1 MKYAS
6 LTYRLVLWFIL
17 VALLPLLL
25 FGYLSL
31 QQNEAALR
39 AETLARMSRLADKKT
54 MEIKSYLAERAQD
67 VQMLAR
73 GAQVE
78 QAMSGLLRAYWQYG
92 SDSAEYRAV
101 GKQFRDHFAAYID
114 ESALFYDMFLI
125 TPQGEIIYTDKH
137 EADFATNL
145 LDGPYRDSQLAKTF
159 RESSLTFESSF
170 SSFAIYA
177 PSGAPAAFVAAP
189 IIHGGVFRGVIAFQL
204 STENIYRVAMVT
216 SGLGVTGETVLAKLT
231 GADEA
236 LFVAPL
242 RHDPNAALKR
252 KIDLNRMATPMR
264 HALAGRYGNGV
275 AIDYSGRQVV
285 AAWRYLPELRW
296 GMVVKMDADEV
307 FAPIY
312 QQRKTLLQALLA
324 LVLLAGAVAF
334 YFGRRMIA
342 PLKAFAF
349 TANEIAQGDLG
360 KRVAE
365 TGVDEVGAL
374 GRAFNRMTENLQALY
389 RTLED
394 RIEERTRELH
404 VTNKQLQR
412 NEHSLKEA
420 QRIAHLGNWDLD
432 LVTNALTWSDEIY
445 RIFEIDPEKFGA
457 SYDAFLNA
465 IHPDDR
471 DLVNNAYAES
481 VKNRTHY
488 DMVHR
493 LLMKDGRVKYVNEIG
508 ETYYGGDGKPL
519 HSFGIVH
526 DITERKQVEAQLA
539 ESVSSLKTINKSLD
553 EFTYI
558 AAHDLKEPLRGI
570 HNYTSFLK
578 EDCGDRLGDDAQQYI
593 NSIQRLAERLSTL
606 IDRLLAYS
614 RLGSGKLAKAPVDV
628 DAVVDAV
635 AEDLSNFWRA
645 QAQGGMGIELR
656 RNGRLGTV
664 QGDAIRIGEVFQNL
678 ISNAAKYN
686 DKPSKWIEIG
696 CGRSGAT
703 PVYYVR
709 DNGIGIMS
717 HHLDSVFRIF
727 KRLHEQNKYGGGTGA
742 GLTITKK
749 IIELHGGRIWLEST
763 PGEGTTFYFTL
774 SEDT

>member
-1 MKYAS
+1 MKFAS
-6 LTYRLVLWFIL
+6 LTHRLVLWFIV

-31 QQNEAALR
+31 QQNGTALR
-39 AETLARMSRLADKKT
+39 TETQARMSRLADIKALQIKT
-54 MEIKSYLAERAQD
+54 YLVERVQNVEI
-67 VQMLAR
+67 LAR
-73 GAQVE
+73 GILVE
-78 QAMSGLLRAYWQYG
+78 QAMSGLLRAYSQHG
-92 SDSAEYRAV
+92 SGSVEYRMV
-101 GKQFRDHFAAYID
+101 DKQFRSRFSAYID
-114 ESALFYDMFLI
+114 ESALFYDVFLI

-145 LDGPYRDSQLAKTF
+145 LDGPYRDSQLARAF

-170 SSFAIYA
+170 SSFEAYV

-189 IIHGGVFRGVIAFQL
+189 IVHNGVFLGVIAFQL
-204 STENIYRVAMVT
+204 STKNIYRVAMDT
-216 SGLGVTGETVLAKLT
+216 SGLGVTGEIALAKLT

-242 RHDPNAALKR
+242 RHDSQAALRR
-252 KIDLNRMATPMR
+252 KIDLKTTAVPMR
-264 HALAGRYGNGV
+264 LALTGRHGNGV

-296 GMVVKMDADEV
+296 GMVVKMDADEI

-324 LVLLAGAVAF
+324 LVLLAGAIAF
-334 YFGRRMIA
+334 YFGRKMVA
-342 PLKAFAF
+342 PLKAFAL

-365 TGVDEVGAL
+365 TGADEVGAL

-394 RIEERTRELH
+394 RVTERTRELH
-404 VTNKQLQR
+404 VTNEQLQ
-412 NEHSLKEA
+412 
-420 QRIAHLGNWDLD
+420 
-432 LVTNALTWSDEIY
+432 
-445 RIFEIDPEKFGA
+445 
-457 SYDAFLNA
+457 
-465 IHPDDR
+465 
-471 DLVNNAYAES
+471 
-481 VKNRTHY
+481 
-488 DMVHR
+488 
-493 LLMKDGRVKYVNEIG
+493 NEIN
-508 ETYYGGDGKPL
+508 
-519 HSFGIVH
+519 
-526 DITERKQVEAQLA
+526 ERKQIEAQLM
-539 ESVSSLKTINKSLD
+539 ESLLALQATNKALD

-570 HNYTSFLK
+570 HYYTGFLK
-578 EDCGDRLGDDAQQYI
+578 EDYGDRLDENAQQYI
-593 NSIQRLAERLSTL
+593 NSIQRLAERLFAL

-614 RLGSGKLAKAPVDV
+614 RLGSTELAKAPVDV

-635 AEDLSNFWRA
+635 VEDLSNFWRA
-645 QAQGGMGIELR
+645 SSFGGMGIELR
-656 RNGRLGTV
+656 RNGSLGMV

-686 DKPSKWIEIG
+686 DKPFKSIEVG
-696 CGRSGAT
+696 CDRSGAS

-709 DNGIGIMS
+709 DNGIGILPQ
-717 HHLDSVFRIF
+717 HQESVFRIF

-774 SEDT
+774 SEDA

>member
-1 MKYAS
+1 MKGTS
-6 LTYRLVLWFIL
+6 LTYRLVLWFVV

-31 QQNEAALR
+31 QQNGAALR
-39 AETLARMSRLADKKT
+39 AETQARMSRLADIKALQIKT
-54 MEIKSYLAERAQD
+54 YLIERVQNVEI
-67 VQMLAR
+67 LAR
-73 GAQVE
+73 GILVE
-78 QAMSGLLRAYWQYG
+78 QAMSGLSPAYSRHGPG
-92 SDSAEYRAV
+92 SVEYRMV
-101 GKQFRDHFAAYID
+101 DQQFRSRFSAYID
-114 ESALFYDMFLI
+114 ESALFYDVFLI

-145 LDGPYRDSQLAKTF
+145 LDGPYRDSQLARAF

-170 SSFAIYA
+170 SSFEAYA

-189 IIHGGVFRGVIAFQL
+189 IVHNGVFLGVIAFQL
-204 STENIYRVAMVT
+204 STENIYRVAMDT
-216 SGLGVTGETVLAKLT
+216 SGLGVTGEIALAKLT

-242 RHDPNAALKR
+242 RHDPQAALRR
-252 KIDLNRMATPMR
+252 KIDLKTTAVPMR
-264 HALAGRYGNGV
+264 HALTGRHGNGV

-324 LVLLAGAVAF
+324 LVLLAGAIAF
-334 YFGRRMIA
+334 YFGRKMVA
-342 PLKAFAF
+342 PLMAFAL

-365 TGVDEVGAL
+365 TGADEVGAL

-394 RIEERTRELH
+394 RVTERTRELH
-404 VTNKQLQR
+404 VTNEQLQ
-412 NEHSLKEA
+412 
-420 QRIAHLGNWDLD
+420 
-432 LVTNALTWSDEIY
+432 
-445 RIFEIDPEKFGA
+445 
-457 SYDAFLNA
+457 
-465 IHPDDR
+465 
-471 DLVNNAYAES
+471 
-481 VKNRTHY
+481 
-488 DMVHR
+488 
-493 LLMKDGRVKYVNEIG
+493 NEIN
-508 ETYYGGDGKPL
+508 
-519 HSFGIVH
+519 
-526 DITERKQVEAQLA
+526 ERKQIEAQLM
-539 ESVSSLKTINKSLD
+539 ESLLALQATNKALD

-570 HNYTSFLK
+570 HYYTGFLK
-578 EDCGDRLGDDAQQYI
+578 EDYGDRLDENAQQYI
-593 NSIQRLAERLSTL
+593 NSIQRLAERLFAL

-614 RLGSGKLAKAPVDV
+614 RLGSTELAKAPVDV

-635 AEDLSNFWRA
+635 VEDLSNFWRA
-645 QAQGGMGIELR
+645 SSLGGMGIGLR
-656 RNGRLGTV
+656 RNGSLGMV

-686 DKPSKWIEIG
+686 DKPFKSIEVG
-696 CGRSGAT
+696 CDRSGDS
-703 PVYYVR
+703 PIFYVR
-709 DNGIGIMS
+709 DNGIGILP
-717 HHLDSVFRIF
+717 HHQESVFRIF

-774 SEDT
+774 SEDA